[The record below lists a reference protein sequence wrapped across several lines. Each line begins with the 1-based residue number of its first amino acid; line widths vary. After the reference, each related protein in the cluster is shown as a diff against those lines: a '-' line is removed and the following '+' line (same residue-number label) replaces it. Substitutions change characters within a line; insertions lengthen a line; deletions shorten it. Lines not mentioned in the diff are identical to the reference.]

1 MEVTEMEPLMTA
13 KDVQAY
19 LKVSRSTLYL
29 MLARNEL
36 PEPIRVSRQAVRWDP
51 EEIRARFRRGDETG
65 A

>member
-1 MEVTEMEPLMTA
+1 MEPLMTA

-19 LKVSRSTLYL
+19 LRVSRSTMYL
-29 MLARNEL
+29 MQNRGEL

-51 EEIRARFRRGDETG
+51 EEIRARFAGTTKQ